1 MKKFGLILS
10 VVLVVCMLTT
20 TVFAATPALE
30 KLKVNGF
37 PIIGDKGYTKHVIYS
52 GLPETGTEETLE
64 NGVRFASAPYGN
76 TNLET
81 ANSSGMLTTSFKE
94 GTEAAAS
101 TDVLDNIFSGYPVTP
116 STHRGIVCYEWKVR
130 FNTAHPSKIMVQSYD
145 TNGQWAIASS
155 PYYGIFALGTEITI
169 GLAYNTITGEWNLTK
184 DGAQVPD
191 RSGNK
196 YYGTVGEAGLRAPQL
211 QFTFNNLNASV
222 DVLDAKLTYYEKTGA
237 YSKVL
242 FDGIPSSTT
251 SFTNDYGVTFA
262 TGSNVT
268 VQNGNLVGAGAT
280 IVKTDL
286 TVNNVAMPKG
296 GKLYCEYTV
305 SFNVRPNR
313 IWFGGRLGSGYTIW
327 NDMIAAGFGGLTAYA
342 NTQFRLGFE
351 YDIKTGAWAYYNNG
365 ALITSGALATPETG
379 FNTLYMEAEQ
389 RSGTALEFTV
399 SDIKVIYTEDYQL
412 PENVY
417 LDGIDN
423 SSKIT
428 WTQNAGMSFE
438 AMRNTDTRLSNNIG
452 ELVATNSDESLD
464 YLRLYYRFDEKLTSA
479 THPEKLY
486 MEFTGNFSAAPAAFH
501 IGGFADSSEVIYTG
515 VSPSYFE
522 DSEKDYTVAI
532 VYNVSTGEWYTL
544 IDGDKTG
551 AAGKVDPAVAEGGLS
566 SFYFQWRGADAKDV
580 FTVKD
585 IKAGYTEAKDTVG
598 DIVIAENEASV
609 NINKAPYSILGNDVC
624 FIVAK
629 YNGDRMTDIKIDRCA
644 IALGDNTI
652 KTEVPQ
658 AEEGTTVKV
667 FLWADYDRFV
677 SPLTASVTK

>member
-1 MKKFGLILS
+1 MKKMALILS
-10 VVLVVCMLTT
+10 VLLAFTMLATSA
-20 TVFAATPALE
+20 FAATPALSG
-30 KLKVNGF
+30 LKSNGF

-64 NGVRFASAPYGN
+64 SGVRFASAPYGN

-81 ANSSGMLTTSFKE
+81 VNSDGMITTSFKE

-116 STHRGIVCYEWKVR
+116 STHSGIVCYEWKVR
-130 FNTAHPSKIMVQSYD
+130 FNTAHPSKIMVQSRD
-145 TNGQWAIASS
+145 VNEQWAVIAS

-196 YYGTVGEAGLRAPQL
+196 YYGTVGEAGLQAPQL
-211 QFTFNNLNASV
+211 QFTFNNLNASI

-251 SFTNDYGVTFA
+251 SFTNDNGVTFT

-280 IVKTDL
+280 VVKTDL

-296 GKLYCEYTV
+296 GKLYCEYAV

-313 IWFGGRLGSGYTIW
+313 IWFGGRLGSDYTIW

-365 ALITSGALATPETG
+365 TLITSGALATPETG

-389 RSGTALEFTV
+389 RNNTSLEFTV
-399 SDIKVIYTEDYQL
+399 SDMKVIYTEEYQL

-417 LDGIDN
+417 LEGIDN
-423 SSKIT
+423 SSRVT
-428 WTQNAGMSFE
+428 WTQNEGMSFE
-438 AMRNTDTRLSNNIG
+438 AMRNNDTRLSNNVG
-452 ELVATNSDESLD
+452 ELVMTNSDAASD
-464 YLRLYYRFDEKLTSA
+464 YSRLYFRFDEKPNAT
-479 THPEKLY
+479 THPDKLY
-486 MEFTGNFSAAPAAFH
+486 VEFTGNLSAAPLGFH
-501 IGGFADSSEVIYTG
+501 VGAYSDATEVFSKGISASYFDDSTKDNTVALVYDVSSGEWWTLVDGAKTG
-515 VSPSYFE
+515 VSG
-522 DSEKDYTVAI
+522 KL
-532 VYNVSTGEWYTL
+532 STDVMENG
-544 IDGDKTG
+544 I
-551 AAGKVDPAVAEGGLS
+551 S
-566 SFYFQWRGADAKDV
+566 NFYFQWRGANAADV
-580 FTVKD
+580 FTVKN
-585 IKAGYTEAKDTVG
+585 IKAGYEAGEDTVG
-598 DIVIAENEASV
+598 DITIADNEASL
-609 NINKAPYSILGNDVC
+609 NINKLPYSALGNEVS
-624 FIVAK
+624 FIVAQYQGNRLINIEINK
-629 YNGDRMTDIKIDRCA
+629 CA
-644 IALGDNTI
+644 VKAGENTI
-652 KTEVPQ
+652 K
-658 AEEGTTVKV
+658 AEIPTAGEGVTVK
-667 FLWADYDRFV
+667 AFV
-677 SPLTASVTK
+677 WSDENILTPLTGSITR